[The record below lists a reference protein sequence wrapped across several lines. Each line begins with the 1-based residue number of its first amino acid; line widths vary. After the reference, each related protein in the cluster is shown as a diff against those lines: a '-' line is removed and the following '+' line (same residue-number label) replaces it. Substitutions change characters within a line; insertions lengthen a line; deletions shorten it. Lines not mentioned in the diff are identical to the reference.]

1 MLSNDVTKCLNSL
14 LVFQVSCHL
23 STHSHDRQDTRTRR
37 TQESALC
44 KQSQQPTCTALGNSV
59 LKKACVGKP
68 RNNLD
73 PLKGSCNSSAIPK
86 NSGTS
91 QTQARLRQAP
101 WQVSKF
107 ALQAIASPRI
117 LELARAK
124 RLNPDYVPP
133 RDAQWPVTKAAKQAV
148 ATPRLVE
155 LAQPRKRPPMDLAQF
170 NPDAFTVKESAKKAT
185 CSARIHDLARP
196 IKR

>member
-1 MLSNDVTKCLNSL
+1 MSKGTKDTVNNTNNCRVIVRRCANLAASSLFHTEEQAARAADVTKCLNSL

-68 RNNLD
+68 RNNPD

-91 QTQARLRQAP
+91 QTQARLWQAP

-107 ALQAIASPRI
+107 ALQAIASPRT

-155 LAQPRKRPPMDLAQF
+155 LAQPRKR
-170 NPDAFTVKESAKKAT
+170 
-185 CSARIHDLARP
+185 
-196 IKR
+196 

>member
-1 MLSNDVTKCLNSL
+1 MPWQQPASTRSSWCSL
-14 LVFQVSCHL
+14 
-23 STHSHDRQDTRTRR
+23 DTRTRR

-44 KQSQQPTCTALGNSV
+44 KQSQ
-59 LKKACVGKP
+59 ACVGKP

-91 QTQARLRQAP
+91 QTQARLWQAP

-107 ALQAIASPRI
+107 ALQAIASPRTI
-117 LELARAK
+117 ELARAK
-124 RLNPDYVPP
+124 RLNPNYVPP

-155 LAQPRKRPPMDLAQF
+155 LAQPRKR
-170 NPDAFTVKESAKKAT
+170 
-185 CSARIHDLARP
+185 
-196 IKR
+196 